1 MENSA
6 EVQTG
11 ASRVMFLN
19 SRDATQNNSLDFLT
33 TDYIFIPEEPVVVP
47 QHQTILM
54 SLHHTSIPFSFYNFQ
69 EGRNC
74 HLDYGLTATGVNSN
88 STTGTITIPEANY
101 NAVSLLDK
109 IMELLNAEPNVGQLT
124 MRYNRDTLKYEYNW
138 IPTAGAFGRL
148 TLRIA
153 TGTNALTNFRDEI
166 GFNKNKWVNGNE
178 GFNVYFDNN
187 LGGGGASHALDCGYS
202 TDAAATTYYAL
213 ATGASSAYWTGEGN
227 QGGVT
232 KNLFSVVDVMASV
245 RSLYVRSNLTTS
257 SVLDS
262 AVGGGFSS
270 ILARIPIDVD
280 SGGVITISPSDG
292 SVHKLYIKVKDIT
305 IIGLRLTDQRN
316 RLIDLNGLDWDISLQ
331 FDFVEPDDLKVPVD
345 KRVELEQKKYEKWKE
360 QKDNQ
365 KDKKKRKPK
374 SPEKKPMDKV

>member
-6 EVQTG
+6 EVKTG

-33 TDYIFIPEEPVVVP
+33 TDYIFLPEEPVIVP

-74 HLDYGLTATGVNSN
+74 NLDYGLTASGVNSAT
-88 STTGTITIPEANY
+88 TTGTITIPEANY

-109 IMELLNAEPNVGQLT
+109 VMELLNAEPNVGQLKI
-124 MRYNRDTLKYEYNW
+124 RYNRDTLKYEYNW
-138 IPTAGAFGRL
+138 IPTATAFGRL
-148 TLRIA
+148 TLRLA
-153 TGTNALTNFRDEI
+153 TGTNALTNFRDEM

-187 LGGGGASHALDCGYS
+187 LTAGHALNCGYS

-213 ATGASSAYWTGEGN
+213 ATGASAAFWTGEGN

-292 SVHKLYIKVKDIT
+292 SVHKLYVKVKDIT

-345 KRVELEQKKYEKWKE
+345 KRTEIEQKKYEKWK
-360 QKDNQ
+360 KDRVEAKKGRI
-365 KDKKKRKPK
+365 KDKKKPK
-374 SPEKKPMDKV
+374 SPEKKPMGKV

>member
-1 MENSA
+1 MNNDA
-6 EVQTG
+6 EVSLG
-11 ASRVMFLN
+11 ASRVMFIN
-19 SRDATQNNSLDFLT
+19 SRDATTNNSLDFLT
-33 TDYIFIPEEPVVVP
+33 TDFTFIPEEAVVVP

-109 IMELLNAEPNVGQLT
+109 IMELLNAETNVGQLKI
-124 MRYNRDTLKYEYNW
+124 RYNRDTLKYEYNW
-138 IPTAGAFGRL
+138 IPTASAYGRL
-148 TLRIA
+148 TLRLA

-166 GFNKNKWVNGNE
+166 GFNKNKFVNGNE
-178 GFNVYFDNN
+178 SFNVYFDNN
-187 LGGGGASHALDCGYS
+187 LVGGHALDCGYS
-202 TDAAATTYYAL
+202 TDAAATSYYAL
-213 ATGASSAYWTGEGN
+213 ATGASSAFWTGEGN
-227 QGGVT
+227 QGTT
-232 KNLFSVVDVMASV
+232 KNIFSVVDVMASI

-292 SVHKLYIKVKDIT
+292 SVHKLYVKVKDIT
-305 IIGLRLTDQRN
+305 LIGLRLTDQRN

-331 FDFVEPDDLKVPVD
+331 FDFMIPDDISVPVD
-345 KRVELEQKKYEKWKE
+345 KRTEVEKRKYEKWKE
-360 QKDNQ
+360 L
-365 KDKKKRKPK
+365 KDKKK
-374 SPEKKPMDKV
+374 PEKKPITNI

>member
-1 MENSA
+1 MTDNSA
-6 EVQTG
+6 EIGTG
-11 ASRVMFLN
+11 ASRVMFIN
-19 SRDATQNNSLDFLT
+19 SRDATQNNSLDYLT
-33 TDYIFIPEEPVVVP
+33 TDFTFIPEEAVVVP

-88 STTGTITIPEANY
+88 STTGTIIIPEANY

-124 MRYNRDTLKYEYNW
+124 IRYNRDTLKYEYNW
-138 IPTAGAFGRL
+138 IPTAAAYGRL

-166 GFNKNKWVNGNE
+166 GFNSNKFINGNE

-187 LGGGGASHALDCGYS
+187 LAGGFALDCGYS
-202 TDAAATTYYAL
+202 TDAASTTYYAL
-213 ATGASSAYWTGEGN
+213 ASGASSAFWTGEGN
-227 QGGVT
+227 QGTT
-232 KNLFSVVDVMASV
+232 KNIFSVVDVSASI
-245 RSLYVRSNLTTS
+245 RSLYVRSNLTTQ

-292 SVHKLYIKVKDIT
+292 SVHKLYVKVKDIT

-331 FDFVEPDDLKVPVD
+331 FDFMEPEEKTIRVD
-345 KRVELEQKKYEKWKE
+345 KRTEVEKKKYEKFKE
-360 QKDNQ
+360 EKE
-365 KDKKKRKPK
+365 KLKADKKKRKPK
-374 SPEKKPMDKV
+374 SPEKKPMDKI